1 MGMMHFDF
9 MSEKLGYQTNIY
21 VILPE
26 GMERG
31 EEPEGILYLLHGEGG
46 NGLDWMRN
54 TAIERYVRPYKL
66 AVVMPE
72 VDGSSFYADMV
83 HGYPYFEYVTEEVP
97 AAMEAMLPMLRQVK
111 KRYVAGVSAG
121 GYGAFKW
128 AFHRPEYFEA
138 AANFSGLY
146 ILPELMEDADGRA
159 ADMGYT
165 PQEMAQIVECNW
177 GSLAELSG
185 TMNDP
190 CAWADLAAESGA
202 ALPRLFAGMGTKE
215 SAYDGG
221 LEYLSYC
228 AEKGIEICFE
238 EFPGW
243 HDFGVWDAMIRR
255 FLEWISA

>member
-26 GMERG
+26 CMERG
-31 EEPEGILYLLHGEGG
+31 EKPEGILYLLHGEDG
-46 NGLDWMRN
+46 NGLDWVRN
-54 TAIERYVRPYKL
+54 TAIERYARPYKL

-72 VDGSSFYADMV
+72 VDGSSFYTDMV

-97 AAMEAMLPMLRQVK
+97 VAMEAMLPMLRQVE

-121 GYGAFKW
+121 GYAAFKW
-128 AFHRPEYFEA
+128 AFHKTEYFTA

-146 ILPELMEDADGRA
+146 VLPELMEDADGKA

-177 GSLAELSG
+177 GTLADLSG
-185 TMNDP
+185 SLNDP
-190 CAWADLAAESGA
+190 RVWADRAGESGES
-202 ALPRLFAGMGTKE
+202 LPKLFAGMGTEE
-215 SAYDGG
+215 SVYGCG
-221 LEYLSYC
+221 IEYLSYC
-228 AEKGIEICFE
+228 AKKGIEIHYE
-238 EFPGW
+238 EMCAG
-243 HDFGVWDAMIRR
+243 HDWDMWDAMICR
-255 FLEWISA
+255 FLEWVCV